1 MKQEFTIALAG
12 NPNCGKTCIFN
23 ALTGARQHVGNYP
36 GVTVESK
43 SGSFVLNGM
52 KIKLIDLPGVY
63 SLSSG
68 SPEEEVVFQELTRPG
83 IDLIVNVIDST
94 IPRRSLYLTTQL
106 AELHIP
112 MLLVFNMSDDAEK
125 KGMKFDIPK
134 LEACF
139 GSPIVRTVGSRSG
152 GVTLLLEKLTDTLT
166 KLDEHGSPR
175 LSYGQ
180 DIDQALAAVAARI
193 DALGVE
199 RYRHIPSRFF
209 AVKLLEHDSCV
220 GRMEEFA
227 PVRDEV
233 ETQIR
238 HLRQKHAIDTD
249 TFLADRRY
257 AMLAGAC
264 REAIS
269 ATSERR
275 REISDRIDVVMTNK
289 YFGLPLFFLII
300 YLTFWFTFTCAD
312 PLMGYIED
320 GFAMLSDAVKS
331 IWPESAFPYLRS
343 LLTDGVIAGV
353 GGVLVFLPNILFL
366 FFAIAILEDSGYMAR
381 AAFVMDGV
389 MRRFGLQGRSF
400 VPLVLGFGCTVPAI
414 MATRCIESERDR
426 KTTIMVL
433 PLMSC
438 GARLPIYA
446 LIVPAFF
453 AAKYQAFVMWLIYL
467 IGVVIALVAARLMK
481 STLFRGEGE
490 IYLMEL
496 PPYRMPTLRSLLLH
510 MWDRGKMYVRKA
522 GSIILLTSLILYF
535 CNTWPEK
542 REFSRNYD
550 AAIELAQKNH
560 DAESAA
566 ALENARLAEQME
578 YTISGRVGHALEPF
592 FRPIGFDWKL
602 TTACIG
608 ALAAKEV
615 FVSQLGILYA
625 EGEAD
630 EESVPLRE
638 QLVRNY
644 TPLQAFCIMLFC
656 LLSVPCL
663 ATLAIIRREMNSWK
677 MAVAEAGGL
686 FALAYLVTLVVFQL
700 GSLLGIGTSLIG

>member
-43 SGSFVLNGM
+43 SGSFFLNGM

-139 GSPIVRTVGSRSG
+139 GSPIVRTVGNRSG

>member
-1 MKQEFTIALAG
+1 
-12 NPNCGKTCIFN
+12 
-23 ALTGARQHVGNYP
+23 
-36 GVTVESK
+36 
-43 SGSFVLNGM
+43 
-52 KIKLIDLPGVY
+52 
-63 SLSSG
+63 
-68 SPEEEVVFQELTRPG
+68 
-83 IDLIVNVIDST
+83 
-94 IPRRSLYLTTQL
+94 
-106 AELHIP
+106 
-112 MLLVFNMSDDAEK
+112 
-125 KGMKFDIPK
+125 
-134 LEACF
+134 
-139 GSPIVRTVGSRSG
+139 
-152 GVTLLLEKLTDTLT
+152 
-166 KLDEHGSPR
+166 
-175 LSYGQ
+175 
-180 DIDQALAAVAARI
+180 
-193 DALGVE
+193 
-199 RYRHIPSRFF
+199 
-209 AVKLLEHDSCV
+209 
-220 GRMEEFA
+220 
-227 PVRDEV
+227 
-233 ETQIR
+233 
-238 HLRQKHAIDTD
+238 
-249 TFLADRRY
+249 
-257 AMLAGAC
+257 
-264 REAIS
+264 
-269 ATSERR
+269 
-275 REISDRIDVVMTNK
+275 
-289 YFGLPLFFLII
+289 
-300 YLTFWFTFTCAD
+300 
-312 PLMGYIED
+312 MGYNEA

-638 QLVRNY
+638 QLIRNY

-677 MAVAEAGGL
+677 MAMAEAGGL
-686 FALAYLVTLVVFQL
+686 FVLAYLVTLVVFQL